1 MTKLVLQVEDE
12 IDFMLF
18 CIACHK
24 ADYRLCFELN
34 KALGIDLDKQ
44 DNYEIETKPREKDSY
59 SMYYYNDEE
68 NYREM
73 FLIANKSENS
83 ILIPEQKQVDYF
95 LQVYGYLPDYEV
107 KEVISKINAIP
118 LVLTAF
124 QVDPEK
130 LKSKQLLIH

>member
-1 MTKLVLQVEDE
+1 MSKLVLQVEDE
-12 IDFMLF
+12 IDFLLF

-24 ADYRLCFELN
+24 ADYRLCYELN

-44 DNYEIETKPREKDSY
+44 EDYSIQTKPKEVDHF

-68 NYREM
+68 NYREI

-95 LQVYGYLPDYEV
+95 LQVYGYLPDYEIDEML
-107 KEVISKINAIP
+107 KRINSIP

-124 QVDPEK
+124 KVDPEK
-130 LKSKQLLIH
+130 LKSIQLLIH